1 MNVLTLVATLLETL
15 ANAVPGI
22 ASGQSPLISILDTVL
37 ITAAELIK
45 VGEAGSTELQA
56 LTAHIQTMVSSGRDP
71 TEDDWNQLKARSDAA
86 HALIQ
91 SGSSAPGSATTTSG
105 PGSGGSSS

>member
-71 TEDDWNQLKARSDAA
+71 TEDDWNQLKARSDTA

-91 SGSSAPGSATTTSG
+91 GSSAPGSATTTSG

>member
-22 ASGQSPLISILDTVL
+22 ASGQSPLVSILDTVL

-45 VGEAGSTELQA
+45 VGEAGATELQA
-56 LTAHIQTMVSSGRDP
+56 LTAHIQAMVSSGRDP

-91 SGSSAPGSATTTSG
+91 SADSVSPAIPASTGNPT
-105 PGSGGSSS
+105 